1 MEYRKS
7 GVDSRNTGDAG
18 AHSGNTGTQGGIQ
31 EFRDAGVESGFRE
44 FSNTGV
50 DSWNTE
56 AEAYS
61 GNTGT

>member
-1 MEYRKS
+1 MGTFREFRTAD
-7 GVDSRNTGDAG
+7 VDSVNTW
-18 AHSGNTGTQGGIQ
+18 TQGGIQ

-50 DSWNTE
+50 DSGNTE